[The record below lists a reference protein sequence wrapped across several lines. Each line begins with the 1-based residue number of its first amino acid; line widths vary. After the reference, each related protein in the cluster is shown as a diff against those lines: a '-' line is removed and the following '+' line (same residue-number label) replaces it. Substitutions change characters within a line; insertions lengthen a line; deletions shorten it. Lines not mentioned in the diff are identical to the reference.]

1 LAARNKDIAN
11 IGVKF
16 GAGQP
21 NTLGGRKKDRINE
34 VWAILGV
41 TNDED
46 KVIIMSK
53 EEKYK
58 FIQGLFEMTLDQLHE
73 TASNPKMPV
82 FMVSIVRALISDIE
96 KGVIWTVNSF
106 FDRFYGKAPQSLEL
120 SGDNA
125 KPLVTVVKFQDDDG
139 ISDKIE

>member
-16 GAGQP
+16 GEGQP
-21 NTLGGRKKDRINE
+21 TGLGGRKKDRINE

-53 EEKYK
+53 EEKFK

-82 FMVSIVRALISDIE
+82 FMVSIIRALISDID
-96 KGVIWTVNSF
+96 KGVNWTVNSF
-106 FDRFYGKAPQSLEL
+106 FDRFYGRAGQSLEL
-120 SGDNA
+120 TGEPT
-125 KPLVTVVKFQDDDG
+125 KPLVTIVKVHEDVRK
-139 ISDKIE
+139 SDKIE